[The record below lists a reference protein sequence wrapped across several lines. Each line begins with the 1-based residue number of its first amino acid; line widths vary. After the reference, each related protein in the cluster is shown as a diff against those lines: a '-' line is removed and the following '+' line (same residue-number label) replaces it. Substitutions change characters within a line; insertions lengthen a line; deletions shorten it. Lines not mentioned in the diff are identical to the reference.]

1 MEYSV
6 EKYTV
11 DIKVNEY
18 IERFRNEKRFIE
30 LCKMCPNFGNSWAC
44 PPFDFDTENLLRNYK
59 YAKLSATKIIPTL
72 KNIKQDNTQ
81 MLIRP
86 ERIKIER
93 ELLMMEK
100 KYGGRGF
107 SCIGT
112 CIHCNDGSCTRD
124 CNKPCLHPDKVRPS
138 LEAFG
143 FDLEATLKELFELEL
158 KWSDDEYV
166 PEYLILVS
174 GFLHNQETLFAALS

>member
-1 MEYSV
+1 MLEYSI
-6 EKYTV
+6 EKYSV

-18 IERFRNEKRFIE
+18 IARFRDEKRFIE
-30 LCKMCPNFGNSWAC
+30 LCKTCPNYGNSWAC
-44 PPFDFDTENLLRNYK
+44 PPFDFDTEGFLRKYKFANLK
-59 YAKLSATKIIPTL
+59 ATKIIPAL
-72 KNIKQDNTQ
+72 NNIKLENTQ

-93 ELLMMEK
+93 ELSEMEK

-112 CIHCNDGSCTRD
+112 CLHCEDGKCTRS

-143 FDLEATLKELFELEL
+143 FDLELTLKELFGLEL
-158 KWSDDEYV
+158 KWGNNGYL
-166 PEYLILVS
+166 PEHLILVS
-174 GFLHNQETLFAALS
+174 GFFHNQYTLFQR